1 MADEEDLYALLEVSP
16 ESDTATIRNAFRRLA
31 RRYHPDVANTGSV
44 SHMQRLNAA
53 YQVLSDP
60 ERRRVYDAQRLA
72 SRRPSSNA
80 PAARPPSPAQ
90 ARVGSVERSAGP
102 LQRMTTLEVADATPV
117 AAGALASGG
126 APLGVR
132 PIDWRVPLWG
142 VAPAQPAR
150 LPNTPAH
157 RAPRAPCVL
166 HERT

>member
-72 SRRPSSNA
+72 SRPPSSSA
-80 PAARPPSPAQ
+80 PPPRPPP
-90 ARVGSVERSAGP
+90 
-102 LQRMTTLEVADATPV
+102 
-117 AAGALASGG
+117 
-126 APLGVR
+126 
-132 PIDWRVPLWG
+132 
-142 VAPAQPAR
+142 
-150 LPNTPAH
+150 PAH
-157 RAPRAPCVL
+157 PRAGRGQRPAPPP
-166 HERT
+166 

>member
-72 SRRPSSNA
+72 SPRPSSSA
-80 PAARPPSPAQ
+80 PAARPPSPAPPP
-90 ARVGSVERSAGP
+90 VGSVERSAGP
-102 LQRMTTLEVADATPV
+102 PPRPTPP
-117 AAGALASGG
+117 AIAGAPPGAGG
-126 APLGVR
+126 
-132 PIDWRVPLWG
+132 
-142 VAPAQPAR
+142 
-150 LPNTPAH
+150 
-157 RAPRAPCVL
+157 RAG
-166 HERT
+166 